1 MYSRV
6 IFCSVCVGHI
16 KNRTTQLQDTCRP
29 KKHCSDNF
37 LPSAFAFFYSADT
50 YIKTYEASRASTPCV
65 LERTQHAHDEDP
77 HSGDRECNV
86 CNVFH
91 FRFHHKATRPV
102 NFFFLSPSLRWET
115 ATKEASPLYT
125 ISPVSPHFPLPW
137 TRPSPAPP
145 SVRFNLLKLELLVS
159 GQADLLVT
167 PWKMK

>member
-77 HSGDRECNV
+77 HSGDRECD
-86 CNVFH
+86 VFH
-91 FRFHHKATRPV
+91 FRGAFTTKPSTRTGQL
-102 NFFFLSPSLRWET
+102 FFLFFLSHTLSRRET
-115 ATKEASPLYT
+115 ATKYHHYIPS
-125 ISPVSPHFPLPW
+125 LP
-137 TRPSPAPP
+137 
-145 SVRFNLLKLELLVS
+145 
-159 GQADLLVT
+159 
-167 PWKMK
+167 